1 MRTLWQ
7 RAIRKNV
14 YTKENNNELN
24 ESIGKSPREWEFEGW
39 IIQKKEELGLINWY
53 CIPLKVFTKSNPVVS
68 TKLLIREDADNA
80 TEAEETKVG
89 AQRPS
94 RKNGFDTQFRLS
106 AKVLK
111 VTNLHYYS

>member
-1 MRTLWQ
+1 MNNSEKRGTWINKLILYTTL
-7 RAIRKNV
+7 
-14 YTKENNNELN
+14 Y
-24 ESIGKSPREWEFEGW
+24 
-39 IIQKKEELGLINWY
+39 
-53 CIPLKVFTKSNPVVS
+53 LKVFTKSKLVVS
-68 TKLLIREDADNA
+68 TKLLTHKDADNV

-94 RKNGFDTQFRLS
+94 RKNGFDIQLRLS